1 MVCCSRCCNVWH
13 WADGGQADVV
23 LVMVVV
29 VMCLGAE
36 LMPSDAIGNPHHV
49 YWTRQ
54 RARVYIASLDADTVR
69 ARNELNELRDGGV
82 VPLGVLLA
90 TQCTGVCVRVCVC
103 AWLVAVACS

>member
-1 MVCCSRCCNVWH
+1 
-13 WADGGQADVV
+13 
-23 LVMVVV
+23 
-29 VMCLGAE
+29 
-36 LMPSDAIGNPHHV
+36 MPSDAIGNPHHV

-90 TQCTGVCVRVCVC
+90 TQCTGERVCQRV
-103 AWLVAVACS
+103 AAANGWLPYRACLSR